1 MRISDWSSDVCSSD
15 LALLR
20 REQEA
25 GLVELRLQPLAEI
38 HQLCLAG
45 RLAAVGLELGRR
57 RGVAGEEPGMADQQP
72 RLGEVPRADGGLERH
87 TERRVGQ
94 PGDVVT
100 QAGTARPD
108 TQETENARGTK

>member
-25 GLVELRLQPLAEI
+25 GLVELRLQPLEEI

-57 RGVAGEEPGMADQQP
+57 RGVAGEEPGMADQQH
-72 RLGEVPRADGGLERH
+72 RLGEVQRGEGGIERH
-87 TERRVGQ
+87 RERRVGER
-94 PGDVVT
+94 DVVRSEEHT
-100 QAGTARPD
+100 SEIQSIMRISYAV
-108 TQETENARGTK
+108 